1 MTQFALNGL
10 PDYIA
15 RYANPEARHWLTQA
29 LSALLAGGTVS
40 QQGALFIINN
50 HVEIRIKTYSWWQQG
65 MGVRWTADGAIEMR
79 SDKVSWH
86 HSVKPYQLPGLVHEV
101 KHLEQGKRMALS
113 QLGEVQAWFT
123 EFKAGQE
130 LGLLMKH
137 IPKEV
142 VDWGANPTKEAF
154 TDACKA
160 IIQQQ
165 SRRYLFW
172 LLPRYPFIASYE
184 ANLAKLPIGTI

>member
-1 MTQFALNGL
+1 
-10 PDYIA
+10 
-15 RYANPEARHWLTQA
+15 
-29 LSALLAGGTVS
+29 
-40 QQGALFIINN
+40 
-50 HVEIRIKTYSWWQQG
+50 
-65 MGVRWTADGAIEMR
+65 MR

-123 EFKAGQE
+123 EFKVGRE
-130 LGLLMKH
+130 LGLSMKH

-142 VDWGANPTKEAF
+142 IEWGADPTKEAF
-154 TDACKA
+154 TNACKA

-172 LLPRYPFIASYE
+172 LLPRYPFFASYE
-184 ANLAKLPIGTI
+184 ANLAKLPLA